1 MKIRSVAT
9 AVREGEGLL
18 DTMLDIHFDNGQTIL
33 LSLESRMNDPQF
45 IELHKNGQLTRP
57 KTDGLRVYWRNGPSL
72 SLEEIMAITRG
83 ERL

>member
-18 DTMLDIHFDNGQTIL
+18 DTMLDIHFDNGHTVL
-33 LSLESRMNDPQF
+33 LSLESRVNDPQF
-45 IELHKNGQLTRP
+45 IELHNNGQLTRP

-72 SLEEIMAITRG
+72 SLEDIMAITRG
-83 ERL
+83 E